1 MEIIYSKYFV
11 KKYKKLPVSIQMK
24 FKERRNIFMEDHH
37 SSILNVHG
45 LRGAYTGKYSF
56 NVTADY
62 RVIFAYESD
71 GVATLIDI
79 DTHSNLYS

>member
-11 KKYKKLPVSIQMK
+11 KKYKKLPINIQKK
-24 FKERRNIFMEDHH
+24 FKERRNIFMEDHYN
-37 SSILNVHG
+37 SILNIHS
-45 LRGAYTGKYSF
+45 LRGSYAGKYSF

-71 GVATLIDI
+71 GVAILIDI
-79 DTHSNLYS
+79 DTHSNLYK